1 MPPEVKRLIFD
12 PYFTTKGPGE
22 GTGLGLSVV
31 NGIVKDHKGAIVVE
45 TEPGTGSAF
54 HIYLPVMPVR
64 SAAAPSG
71 PPASAPGGTE
81 SILIVDDEAQIVQ
94 MMHLLLESL
103 GYRVTS
109 RYSSLDALAA
119 FSAAP
124 SRYDLIVSD
133 MTMPALSGL
142 ALAGKIKAL
151 RADIPIILCTGF
163 SEQMTQ
169 EALEAAGVART
180 VLKPV
185 TKTDLAATV
194 RAVLDAAHP
203 FS

>member
-1 MPPEVKRLIFD
+1 
-12 PYFTTKGPGE
+12 
-22 GTGLGLSVV
+22 
-31 NGIVKDHKGAIVVE
+31 
-45 TEPGTGSAF
+45 
-54 HIYLPVMPVR
+54 
-64 SAAAPSG
+64 
-71 PPASAPGGTE
+71 
-81 SILIVDDEAQIVQ
+81 
-94 MMHLLLESL
+94 
-103 GYRVTS
+103 
-109 RYSSLDALAA
+109 
-119 FSAAP
+119 
-124 SRYDLIVSD
+124 